1 MRGGACRTG
10 VVWAMASVV
19 LAWAA
24 QAQEAPA
31 FRRLPRRH
39 LLPSALPLS
48 TPEEQGMDS
57 RGLANAVV
65 GFLLESRDDYR
76 PHEVIVVRH
85 GRRVLDVVFYP
96 FPSGVRHDLAS
107 VGKMITGTLVGIA
120 IDKGFIASAEEKVLS
135 FFPDLQV
142 ANRDARKEAMTI
154 ADLLAQRSGIDYN
167 EDGSGCAAA
176 QGSPDPVQAT
186 LDRPMRYEP
195 GAMFEYC
202 SANTHVA
209 AAVLAKAT
217 GMTPLEFANQQLFGP
232 LRITDV
238 IWETDPQGINDG
250 SGGQVLLPLD
260 LAKLGQLY
268 LDEGAWKGH
277 QVVSREWVHRATSP
291 VPGAFPPSWPADS
304 QVGFHWVVYP
314 DHVEAGGS
322 GGQNVFVSPAHDLV
336 LVVLAGGGQPYHG
349 CQYPAV
355 LASQVYAR
363 VLSTIRSEPP
373 IPPNPSAVV
382 ALAAQ
387 VATAARP
394 NQGSPGTVP
403 PMPAMARAISGRRFV
418 LESNPVALN
427 AFTLSFPGG
436 SEATLVVEG
445 EQTVTLQVG
454 LDGNYRVS
462 PGQWGLPFTAEG
474 SWLSSSVFE
483 VLLDE
488 VPLYTYLKV
497 SLVFTSTSVTVALED
512 LACPGGPLVLLH
524 GHVEP

>member
-1 MRGGACRTG
+1 MCRGGRRAG
-10 VVWAMASVV
+10 VVWAVVGIV

-24 QAQEAPA
+24 QAQEAQT

-65 GFLLESRDDYR
+65 GFLLENRDDYR
-76 PHEVIVVRH
+76 PHQVIVVRH
-85 GRRVLDVVFYP
+85 GHRVLDVTFYP

-107 VGKMITGTLVGIA
+107 VGKTITGTLIGIA
-120 IDKGFIASAEEKVLS
+120 IDKGFIASAEERVLS
-135 FFPDLQV
+135 FFPDRQV

-154 ADLLAQRSGIDYN
+154 ADLLAQRSGIDYD
-167 EDGSGCAAA
+167 EDGSGCADAE
-176 QGSPDPVQAT
+176 GSPDPVQAT
-186 LDRPMRYEP
+186 LDLPMRYDP
-195 GAMFEYC
+195 GAVFEYC
-202 SANTHVA
+202 SANTHLA
-209 AAVLAKAT
+209 AAVLANAT
-217 GMTPLEFANQQLFGP
+217 GMTPLELADRYLFRP
-232 LRITDV
+232 LRIRDV
-238 IWETDPQGINDG
+238 IWETDPQGVNIG
-250 SGGQVLLPLD
+250 SGGQILLPLD
-260 LAKLGQLY
+260 LAKLGELY
-268 LDEGAWKGH
+268 LRRGVWEG
-277 QVVSREWVHRATSP
+277 QRIVSGEWVERATSP

-304 QVGFHWVVYP
+304 KVGFHWVIYP

-322 GGQNVFVSPAHDLV
+322 GGQNVFVSQVHDLV

-363 VLSTIRSEPP
+363 VLSTIRSEQPL
-373 IPPNPSAVV
+373 PPNPSAVA
-382 ALAAQ
+382 ALATR

-394 NQGSPGTVP
+394 NQGSPSPVP
-403 PMPAMARAISGRRFV
+403 PMPAMARVISGKRFV
-418 LESNPVALN
+418 LEGNPIALS

-497 SLVFTSTSVTVALED
+497 SLVFTSTSVTIALED